1 MVLAILDPM
10 LARLPRLP
18 YALDPLIAEAKRR
31 ARQRRLLIWLS
42 LALLIALGVGLTVAL
57 PPSGGGSNGVS
68 PAAAGSLR
76 EGSPFVSVPKIE
88 RARPLRSMSGS
99 HPLRRGTR
107 VGNDFSGTRTF
118 ATRRDGFAL
127 GNLTA
132 SEGGPMYPLATT
144 DGGKT
149 WRIAGLI
156 VNVAAAQGGVDVREA
171 GVVDA
176 RTWFMC
182 CGLNTVVDVTTDA
195 GKHWWAAF
203 LPGEV
208 VNVFAYDNP
217 HARLV
222 ALVRPFRTAHSR
234 QRLWIYSSVD
244 GRRWT
249 YEPSL
254 KLIY

>member
-1 MVLAILDPM
+1 M

-31 ARQRRLLIWLS
+31 ARQRRLLICLS
-42 LALLIALGVGLTVAL
+42 LALLIAFGVGLTVEL
-57 PPSGGGSNGVS
+57 RPSGGGSNGVS

-76 EGSPFVSVPKIE
+76 AGSPSVSVPKIE
-88 RARPLRSMSGS
+88 RAGLLRSMPGS

-127 GNLTA
+127 GNLSA
-132 SEGGPMYPLATT
+132 SEGGATYPLATI

-149 WRIAGLI
+149 WRIAGPI
-156 VNVAAAQGGVDVREA
+156 VNVPAAQGGADVSQA
-171 GVVDA
+171 GVINA

-182 CGLNTVVDVTTDA
+182 CGLNTVVDVTSDA
-195 GKHWWAAF
+195 GRHWWAAS

-208 VNVFAYDNP
+208 INVYAGDNP
-217 HARLV
+217 HAPLIAV
-222 ALVRPFRTAHSR
+222 VRPFPTAHSR
-234 QRLWIYSSVD
+234 QRLWIYASRD
-244 GRRWT
+244 GRRWAFD
-249 YEPSL
+249 PSV